1 MRVKLLTTISIF
13 TYQLSISQTEK
24 VLNGK
29 VFSQNIP
36 LNKVEVIN
44 KTARISTRTNELGEF
59 SILVRPQDSL
69 LFYSKDYFFKRFKI
83 SQENIDQNNLAVNMI
98 LKPEELDEVLITTIK
113 FPHVGPTQE
122 VSDSIAL
129 MRSSQDLRKYT
140 GVYDG
145 TIANGM
151 NFGATGAGLF
161 SLFKK
166 EDSGNKKTKKKTPEL
181 DFKTFAEATC
191 PLDFFTKDLK
201 LNPDEKALFLEFCT
215 ADPQSEIIL
224 KQKNLLYTMDF
235 LYAKNEEF
243 KKLNTGIKN

>member
-1 MRVKLLTTISIF
+1 MTVKLLTTISFF

-24 VLNGK
+24 LLNGK
-29 VFSQNIP
+29 VFSQNMP

-44 KTARISTRTNELGEF
+44 KTFKISTRTNELGEF
-59 SILVRPQDSL
+59 SILVRPQDSV
-69 LFYSKDYFFKRFKI
+69 LFYCKDYFFKRLKI
-83 SQENIDQNNLAVNMI
+83 SQENIDQNNIAVNMI
-98 LKPEELDEVLITTIK
+98 LKPEELDEVLITNIK
-113 FPHVGPTQE
+113 FPHVGPAQE

-129 MRSSQDLRKYT
+129 MRSSQDLKKYT

-145 TIANGM
+145 TISNGM
-151 NFGATGAGLF
+151 NFGAMGAGLL

-166 EDSGNKKTKKKTPEL
+166 DDNTNKKSRKKTPEL

-191 PLDFFTKDLK
+191 PLDFFTKELK
-201 LNPDEKALFLEFCT
+201 LNSDEKDLFIEFCS

-235 LYAKNEEF
+235 LYAKNKEF
-243 KKLNTGIKN
+243 KKLKTDIKN

>member
-13 TYQLSISQTEK
+13 TYQLSISQNEK
-24 VLNGK
+24 LLNGK
-29 VFSQNIP
+29 VLSQNIP

-44 KTARISTRTNELGEF
+44 KTAKTSTRTNELGEF
-59 SILVRPQDSL
+59 SILVRPQDSV
-69 LFYSKDYFFKRFKI
+69 LFFSKDYFFKRLKI
-83 SQENIDQNNLAVNMI
+83 SQENIDQNNIIVNMI

-113 FPHVGPTQE
+113 FLHVSMTQE

-129 MRSSQDLRKYT
+129 IKASRNLQKYT

-145 TIANGM
+145 TISNGM
-151 NFGATGAGLF
+151 NFGTMGAGLLG
-161 SLFKK
+161 LFKK
-166 EDSGNKKTKKKTPEL
+166 EENSNKKPKKKTPEL

-201 LNPDEKALFLEFCT
+201 LNPNEKALFLEFCS

-243 KKLNTGIKN
+243 KKLKTEIKN